1 MSNLI
6 TSWRKFSICSLV
18 FLVLLGSTTVLA
30 QQWVPPEN
38 PDPEAIRDEAEAD
51 IEEGRLDLAAEK
63 YLWYHHNALKYQ
75 PSLGGVRLSYALG
88 DWRDLADK
96 YRPALQDMRLVRDR
110 AEESLR
116 GKSGDPS
123 AFHDFVALNDVL
135 KEDGRTIELF
145 KWLDQNDR
153 HLARDV
159 FMVAQ
164 DALVAGSEYAL
175 CEKYIVGQ
183 NSFDS
188 VIDYHERTVSRFTE
202 RYEDEPDARIFET
215 FDMMF
220 ARRTSFIVAILVN
233 RDRLSEAEGIAE
245 RALHLLEDETHRVQI
260 SDALEGIPPERLR

>member
-1 MSNLI
+1 MNDMTRGWHKHLG
-6 TSWRKFSICSLV
+6 CSLLFLFV
-18 FLVLLGSTTVLA
+18 FDSAVVFA

-38 PDPEAIRDEAEAD
+38 PNPEEIRDEAEAD
-51 IEEGRLDLAAEK
+51 IENGQLDLAAEK

-75 PSLGGVRLSYALG
+75 PSLVGVRLSYALG

-116 GKSGDPS
+116 TESDDPY

-145 KWLDQNDR
+145 KWLDQNNR

-159 FMVAQ
+159 FIMAQ
-164 DALVAGSEYAL
+164 DALVAGSEYDL
-175 CEKYIVGQ
+175 CEKYIVGR

-188 VIDYHERTVSRFTE
+188 IIENHERTVNRFTE
-202 RYEDEPDARIFET
+202 IYKDEPEARIFES

-233 RDRLSEAEGIAE
+233 RERFSEAEDIAE
-245 RALHLLEDETHRVQI
+245 RALRLLEHDAHKVQI